1 MASTSTSS
9 LRSRRSAAQLHAL
22 VAVEREIKANDHNSR
37 RKYLQDFSQ
46 AFRAYDSVLD
56 STEVQQSVCDADIVL
71 IGDYH
76 ALPAAQSFAASLLE
90 QRAITGGRPLVLGVE
105 TVFARDQHILEE
117 WFRGEI
123 DESELRER
131 IRFELDW
138 GYEWAPFYELLEKAR
153 ECCAAIYGLD
163 CMPREDLRKIAARDR
178 HATDKIAEIRQRH
191 PDATVMV
198 LFGESH
204 LAPSHLPQ
212 LLRERLPGER
222 VLTILQNVDAL
233 YWRAAGEPRDR
244 VEAVR
249 VGDDVICVF
258 NSTPLEKYESYRL
271 CLDRWGRE
279 GAGAPDLGP
288 TIYNLIDGLL
298 RFLDINRYSSHNGTQ
313 PKFLVDLLPEVYC
326 RNSDGL
332 LRRLLSRTGVT
343 EEEKKFM
350 LRRVEE
356 CGSAYLPRVNAFYV
370 CEFQMMYAAEEAARF
385 LHHACRGLPLRAN
398 GHTIEPLAAEDL
410 FYARALENALG
421 YVGSRVMYPARPPL
435 RETDLYELY
444 EQTHEDLEQQS
455 AFGFEEFVKLV
466 DFMVLHREFEL
477 KPQRFSE
484 VPKPIEE
491 GVCLAGEKLEYVT
504 RQLGYLLGSDLYNG
518 YLEGRVTRGALR
530 RLFLT
535 HLEQPGAARN
545 MYFSLVRK
553 LRAARKKQPLSA
565 GK

>member
-46 AFRAYDSVLD
+46 AFRSYDSVLD
-56 STEVQQSVCDADIVL
+56 SSEVQQSVCDADIVL

-138 GYEWAPFYELLEKAR
+138 GYEWAPFYELLEKGR

-191 PDATVMV
+191 PDAAVMV

-279 GAGAPDLGP
+279 GSGTPDLGP

-332 LRRLLSRTGVT
+332 LRRLLSRKGVT

-350 LRRVEE
+350 LRRVDE
-356 CGSAYLPRVNAFYV
+356 CGSAYLPQVNAFYV

-385 LHHACRGLPLRAN
+385 LHHACRGLPLRVN
-398 GHTIEPLAAEDL
+398 GHTTEPLAAEDL

-421 YVGSRVMYPARPPL
+421 YLGSRVIYPARPPL

-466 DFMVLHREFEL
+466 DFMVLHREFEVN
-477 KPQRFSE
+477 PQRFSE

-553 LRAARKKQPLSA
+553 LRAGRKKQQSA